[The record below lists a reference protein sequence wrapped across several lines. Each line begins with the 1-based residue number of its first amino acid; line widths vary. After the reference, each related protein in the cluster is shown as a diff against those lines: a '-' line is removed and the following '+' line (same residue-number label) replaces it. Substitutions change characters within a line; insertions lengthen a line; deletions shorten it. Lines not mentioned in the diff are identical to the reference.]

1 MRIGTTQGGVAAG
14 VQDGRGSRGG
24 GFAGSLERAVRG
36 VRPERQRDP
45 LPREDPQAFRSVDAL
60 LAEIVSPGRS
70 ESMSRAA
77 GAPLLAR
84 AIDRIVLLVRSGE
97 AASVTLRMGPSL
109 QVRIDQVR
117 SGVEVQ
123 IQAVRGLSP
132 MAEAELPDLVA
143 ALRARGV
150 RVARAAVSVRRKEG
164 RRSLT
169 PCRSSAT
176 TAGNDG
182 SVAKW

>member
-1 MRIGTTQGGVAAG
+1 MGA
-14 VQDGRGSRGG
+14 QDGRGNRGE
-24 GFAGSLERAVRG
+24 GFTGSLERAARG
-36 VRPERQRDP
+36 RPERPRAPVPQEC
-45 LPREDPQAFRSVDAL
+45 PREDPRAFRSVDAL
-60 LAEIVSPGRS
+60 LAEIVSPGRA
-70 ESMSRAA
+70 ESMARAA

-84 AIDRIVLLVRSGE
+84 AIDRIVLMVKSGE

-109 QVRIDQVR
+109 EVRIDQVR

-132 MAEAELPDLVA
+132 MAEAELPALVA

-150 RVARAAVSVRRKEG
+150 RVARAAVSARRGEG

-169 PCRSSAT
+169 PRRSSAT
-176 TAGNDG
+176 NAGDDG